1 MNVDQLLAISLV
13 VPVVTI
19 RDAGTAVPVA
29 RALQDGGVRVIEVT
43 LRTEDSLEAIARIAR
58 ELPSMTVLAG
68 TVCDAIQVQASLAAG
83 AAGIVS
89 PGLTEALAA
98 AIESAGA
105 AWLPGVATASD
116 ILRGLA
122 LGLDRFKLFPA
133 SVAGGPEALRAFAGP
148 FPGVRFCPTGG
159 IDRASVQRYLEL
171 PNVACVGGSWVA
183 TDRMIDAG
191 DWSAIRANAEFVTT
205 LRPASGA
212 RP

>member
-1 MNVDQLLAISLV
+1 MNVDELLSISPV

-19 RDAGTAVPVA
+19 RDPHRAVAVA
-29 RALQDGGVRVIEVT
+29 QALQEGGVGIIEVT
-43 LRTEDSLEAIARIAR
+43 LRTETSLACIERIAR
-58 ELPSMTVLAG
+58 EWPTMTVLAG
-68 TVCDAIQVQASLAAG
+68 TVCHASQVHESLAAG
-83 AAGIVS
+83 ATGIVS

-98 AIESAGA
+98 AVEAAAA

-159 IDRASVQRYLEL
+159 IDRAAVGRYLEL
-171 PNVACVGGSWVA
+171 PNVSCVGGSWVA
-183 TDRMIDAG
+183 TEQMVETG
-191 DWSAIRANAEFVTT
+191 DWAAIRANAGFVAT
-205 LRPASGA
+205 LRAAG
-212 RP
+212 

>member
-1 MNVDQLLAISLV
+1 MNVNHMLAISPV

-19 RDAGTAVPVA
+19 RDARTAVPTA
-29 RALQDGGVRVIEVT
+29 RALQDGGVGVIEIT
-43 LRTEDSLEAIARIAR
+43 LRTEASLECIERIAR

-68 TVCDAIQVQASLAAG
+68 TVCHASQVQASLAAG

-98 AIESAGA
+98 AIEGAGA

-159 IDRASVQRYLEL
+159 IDRASVGRYLEL
-171 PNVACVGGSWVA
+171 SNVSCVGGSWVA
-183 TDRMIDAG
+183 TEKMIDAG
-191 DWSAIRANAEFVTT
+191 DWAAIRANAEFVATYQ
-205 LRPASGA
+205 A
-212 RP
+212 

>member
-1 MNVDQLLAISLV
+1 MNVDHLLAISPV
-13 VPVVTI
+13 IPVVTI
-19 RDAGTAVPVA
+19 RDSGTAVPLA

-43 LRTEDSLEAIARIAR
+43 LRTEASLEAIARIAR

-68 TVCDAIQVQASLAAG
+68 TVCHASQVQSSLAAG
-83 AAGIVS
+83 AAGLVS

-98 AIESAGA
+98 AVDSAGA

-183 TDRMIDAG
+183 TDRMIEAG
-191 DWSAIRANAEFVTT
+191 DWSAIRANAEFVAK
-205 LRPASGA
+205 R
-212 RP
+212 

>member
-1 MNVDQLLAISLV
+1 MNVHPLLSISPV

-19 RDAGTAVPVA
+19 RDVRSAVPTA
-29 RALQDGGVRVIEVT
+29 RALQDGGVGVIEIT
-43 LRTEDSLEAIARIAR
+43 LRTAASLDCIEQIAR

-68 TVCDAIQVQASLAAG
+68 TVCHASQVPAVLAAG

-98 AIESAGA
+98 AVEAARA

-122 LGLDRFKLFPA
+122 LGLDCFKLFPA

-159 IDRASVQRYLEL
+159 IDRSAVARYLEL

-183 TDRMIDAG
+183 TEQLIDAG
-191 DWSAIRANAEFVTT
+191 DWTAIRANAEFVAA
-205 LRPASGA
+205 LRGA
-212 RP
+212 RS